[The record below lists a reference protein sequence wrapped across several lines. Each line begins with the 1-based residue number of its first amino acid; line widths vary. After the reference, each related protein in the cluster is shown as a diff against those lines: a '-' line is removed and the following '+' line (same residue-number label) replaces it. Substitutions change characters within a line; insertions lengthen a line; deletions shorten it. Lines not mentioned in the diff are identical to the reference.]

1 MLKRLAFLCL
11 CAFMTVGCFTYQY
24 DSCYTP
30 TSKDDGIF
38 SFKIDGYE
46 YRQVMQQGSSA
57 YAISHPNLDTLIIVG
72 RASPLSRRDNLI
84 HIYRIVFIIPLND
97 VGPDNTIHL
106 TKENIIFEM
115 EHEEPRRPDGSY
127 ITWSEYMYGEE
138 ATIKF
143 KDFVDPMEEN
153 QYISGTF
160 EIDGPVWEGKQ
171 IIITDGVFKFWVIT
185 TERRF
190 RNSNYPVGY
199 NVGYWS

>member
-1 MLKRLAFLCL
+1 MCL
-11 CAFMTVGCFTYQY
+11 CAFMAVGCFTYQY

-72 RASPLSRRDNLI
+72 RASPLSRKDNLI

-106 TKENIIFEM
+106 KKQDIILQFQY
-115 EHEEPRRPDGSY
+115 DGPISNA
-127 ITWSEYMYGEE
+127 EE
-138 ATIKF
+138 AIIKF
-143 KDFVDPMEEN
+143 KDFVDPMEES

-160 EIDGPVWEGKQ
+160 EVKGPIGSGKQ
-171 IIITDGVFKFWVIT
+171 IVITDGVFKFWVIT
-185 TERRF
+185 KARRF
-190 RNSNYPVGY
+190 RNSDYRIGY
-199 NVGYWS
+199 EIYSSSEAEGE

>member
-1 MLKRLAFLCL
+1 MCL
-11 CAFMTVGCFTYQY
+11 CAFMAVGCFTYQY
-24 DSCYTP
+24 DSSYTP

-38 SFKIDGYE
+38 AYNIGCYR
-46 YRQVMQQGSSA
+46 YRQVMQLGTTSA
-57 YAISHPNLDTLIIVG
+57 FAISHPSLDTLIIVG
-72 RASPLSRRDNLI
+72 SASPRSRKDNLVQ
-84 HIYRIVFIIPLND
+84 IYRIVFIIPLKD
-97 VGPDNTIHL
+97 VGPDRTIRL
-106 TKENIIFEM
+106 NKEDIIFQM
-115 EHEEPRRPDGSY
+115 EHEEPHKPGESFR
-127 ITWSEYMYGEE
+127 TWFEYMYGEE

-190 RNSNYPVGY
+190 RNSNFPMGY